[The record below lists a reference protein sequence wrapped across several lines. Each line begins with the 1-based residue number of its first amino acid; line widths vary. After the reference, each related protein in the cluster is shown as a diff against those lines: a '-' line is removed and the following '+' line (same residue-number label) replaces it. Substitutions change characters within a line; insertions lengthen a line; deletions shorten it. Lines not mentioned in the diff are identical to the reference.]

1 VFAASALA
9 WAWGL
14 LWAVPFAA
22 VLLEVETNG
31 GRLELPSEV
40 LVNLTVAVF
49 AEVVVGAP
57 LCAAVGVVVV
67 VLRVRASALLRR
79 SRTGVG
85 NLLVEIAL

>member
-9 WAWGL
+9 WALGL

-49 AEVVVGAP
+49 AEVVRAS
-57 LCAAVGVVVV
+57 LCAAVGALAVM
-67 VLRVRASALLRR
+67 LRLRASALLRR